1 MEQKTKTLLLID
13 MVEIILLSWILNF
26 NSDVGMFDIPLNKYC
41 NCTKELEA
49 RNYRLLGGYK
59 YNIDSKDIF
68 TKEQMPNIGLTN
80 KKDTCSR
87 EDGVESKMNKSNG
100 CSPSMTRNRK
110 RDMNKKSCTFETKKY
125 SRLEKKIFK
134 ELDYENFLKKNRTI
148 TNKMYKK
155 IMLKKYRLRFTLP
168 LLFFSLLLII
178 LLVDLSWGLIDGN
191 KGLWDALGVLTHLRT
206 LANGSLKNFLEKLKE
221 LKGFWKPAF
230 NATSRAVS
238 KIDVLW
244 HLFGILIYFIPFVIL
259 GFTLILGII
268 YYHKKVKK
276 YEKIKFRKR

>member
-1 MEQKTKTLLLID
+1 
-13 MVEIILLSWILNF
+13 
-26 NSDVGMFDIPLNKYC
+26 MFDMPLNKYC
-41 NCTKELEA
+41 NCAKEFEA
-49 RNYRLLGGYK
+49 RNYRLLGYK

-80 KKDTCSR
+80 KKDICNS
-87 EDGVESKMNKSNG
+87 EEGLQSKVNKSNG
-100 CSPSMTRNRK
+100 CSSSITRSRK
-110 RDMNKKSCTFETKKY
+110 KDMNKKSCTFETKKY
-125 SRLEKKIFK
+125 SHLEKKIFK
-134 ELDYENFLKKNRTI
+134 ELDYENFLKKNRSI
-148 TNKMYKK
+148 TDKMYKK

-168 LLFFSLLLII
+168 LLFFSLFLII
-178 LLVDLSWGLIDGN
+178 LLIDLSWGLIDKN
-191 KGLWDALGVLTHLRT
+191 KGLWGALGVSTHLEN
-206 LANGSLKNFLEKLKE
+206 LAKGSLKSFLESLKTFKKLWE
-221 LKGFWKPAF
+221 PAF

-238 KIDVLW
+238 EIGVLW